1 VKERLKAAWEW
12 VKANWAWALLAPV
25 AFIPWLIFLL
35 MRKSEVVVLDPLKNA
50 DARAETGR
58 AERETLEDVAETERR
73 QLEAEL
79 EKKIAD
85 RTGTLEAQQA
95 AEVEPLRN
103 DLDEVA
109 RRMRR

>member
-1 VKERLKAAWEW
+1 MKERLKAAWEW
-12 VKANWAWALLAPV
+12 TKANWYWVLLAPV
-25 AFIPWLIFLL
+25 AFIPWLVLRL
-35 MRKSEVVVLDPLKNA
+35 TRKPAVVVLDPLKDA
-50 DARAETGR
+50 DARAEAGR
-58 AERETLEDVAETERR
+58 AERETLEDVAEAERR

-79 EKKIAD
+79 ERKIAD